1 VLTSEQSLLLAQLSG
16 ANDKLQQLQVVAGNR
31 VAVSR
36 NKTFTSKKTV
46 VGNIQLSIF
55 AVGKAKEV
63 IT

>member
-1 VLTSEQSLLLAQLSG
+1 
-16 ANDKLQQLQVVAGNR
+16 VAGNR

-36 NKTFTSKKTV
+36 NKTFMRKKTV